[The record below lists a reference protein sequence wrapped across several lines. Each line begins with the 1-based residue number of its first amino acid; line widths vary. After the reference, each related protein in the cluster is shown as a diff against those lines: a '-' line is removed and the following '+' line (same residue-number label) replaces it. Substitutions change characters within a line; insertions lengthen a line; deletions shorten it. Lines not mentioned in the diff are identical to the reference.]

1 MSDKAVITGNSTL
14 GESLKEVA
22 VETPET
28 TPTPQEN
35 QTSQTSV
42 TPSGDLETIN
52 IPSPEAAPIEENSS
66 AFDIQFGEENA
77 PQENIPQQSFTDWRA
92 ALKSVDRNELLKEL
106 GITEFAAQINEHL
119 KKGGKASDYIAAKGI
134 NWNEVPDMDL
144 VRAEFDAKYPTLS
157 KEQKAYKFNKM
168 YVANEVDDEETAMDK
183 SINLQT
189 AAYESRQRRI
199 AEQQNFKE
207 PEVIQP
213 EQSAEYTNWQQQQ
226 AQLNTNREAFKNFL
240 INHDATKSLL
250 QNKRVAI
257 PVDDK
262 GTVYNFTIDRPEA
275 VINALSDGGKIW
287 SELIKNAQGEPDISK
302 QQQIILFASN
312 PQKFIGQIFNY
323 GKMQGIKQKVSEN
336 NNLPP
341 VSGTMPRN
349 GAVNQTER
357 DAWKSARSSTLGG
370 N

>member
-14 GESLKEVA
+14 GESMKEVA

-28 TPTPQEN
+28 TPTPTES
-35 QTSQTSV
+35 QTSSTSV
-42 TPSGDLETIN
+42 TPTGELETIN
-52 IPSPEAAPIEENSS
+52 VPAPEPAPIEDNSS
-66 AFDIQFGEENA
+66 AFDIQFGEENK
-77 PQENIPQQSFTDWRA
+77 PQEGQTQQQQTDWRT
-92 ALKSVDRNELLKEL
+92 ALKSVDRKELLNEL
-106 GITEFAAQINEHL
+106 GITEFAAQL
-119 KKGGKASDYIAAKGI
+119 SDYQKKGGKTSDFIAAKGI
-134 NWNEVPDMDL
+134 NWNDVADIDL
-144 VRAEFDAKYPTLS
+144 VRAEFDAKYPTLT

-168 YVANEVDDEETAMDK
+168 YVANEADDENEAMDK

-213 EQSAEYTNWQQQQ
+213 EQNAEYTNWQQQQ
-226 AQLNTNREAFKNFL
+226 TQLNTNREAFKNFL
-240 INHDATKSLL
+240 INHEATKSLL

-262 GTVYNFTIDRPEA
+262 GTVYNFTIDKPEA

-336 NNLPP
+336 NNVLP